1 VNRDYGEGFYKFYP
15 PVTAWFTLNRCG
27 NSKISAHNL
36 VNIFFNELRIMGILY
51 EEISKK
57 LTEN

>member
-15 PVTAWFTLNRCG
+15 PVTGWFTISRCG

-36 VNIFFNELRIMGILY
+36 VNIFFNELGIMGILY
-51 EEISKK
+51 EEKK
-57 LTEN
+57 TD